1 MRTYLAGIYCPAL
14 MFVACLVVQGCARE
28 HVVQTPTLINVL
40 TQQQG
45 SANETAASDAAPL
58 VTDARFLEP
67 VVRVSARL
75 IGAVRRSEYGS
86 RARALCWVIA
96 VYRNAALPRSFVGP
110 DGSIVVYTGAFRLA
124 ETEAG
129 LAALLSH
136 ELVHALTHDPISVSP
151 VCVSS
156 TDRTQALF
164 TRDEESKT
172 DELGLALMADA
183 GYDPR
188 ELLGLWER
196 MRREQDTGN
205 DEVLLHLTYDRRMEQ
220 IAQRLPLAL
229 LRYER
234 ANRAPQKVLPIN

>member
-1 MRTYLAGIYCPAL
+1 MRTSLAGIYCPAL

-45 SANETAASDAAPL
+45 SANKTVASDAAPL

-75 IGAVRRSEYGS
+75 IGAVSRSEYGS

-129 LAALLSH
+129 LA
-136 ELVHALTHDPISVSP
+136 
-151 VCVSS
+151 
-156 TDRTQALF
+156 
-164 TRDEESKT
+164 
-172 DELGLALMADA
+172 
-183 GYDPR
+183 
-188 ELLGLWER
+188 
-196 MRREQDTGN
+196 
-205 DEVLLHLTYDRRMEQ
+205 
-220 IAQRLPLAL
+220 
-229 LRYER
+229 
-234 ANRAPQKVLPIN
+234 